1 MLIEEE
7 LDLNL
12 HSVLINLQT
21 AGATINIHVVSV
33 VLNGLIRT
41 NPERFGKYM
50 DFKVT
55 KSWVRS
61 LYQRMKFSYC
71 AVTTSRPVITRSL
84 WAEMRSQFLHEITDK
99 VFQQNIP
106 DELIINVDQTASKF
120 VATDNITVAV
130 KGKKYILRAGATDKR
145 AITVTFCESLGL
157 HATIPAH
164 LYQGN
169 GKIFTDP
176 Y

>member
-33 VLNGLIRT
+33 VLNGLICT

-71 AVTTSRPVITRSL
+71 AVTTSRSVITRSL

-99 VFQQNIP
+99 VFHNIP
-106 DELIINVDQTASKF
+106 DELIINVDQTA
-120 VATDNITVAV
+120 
-130 KGKKYILRAGATDKR
+130 
-145 AITVTFCESLGL
+145 
-157 HATIPAH
+157 
-164 LYQGN
+164 
-169 GKIFTDP
+169 
-176 Y
+176 